1 MTLQQERS
9 SNMAL
14 PVSDF
19 EIANRLFFRLYQASN
34 LLHKT
39 GTRAVSDYGA
49 TTQQWAVLGALARP
63 AIIEDGLSVKQLLE
77 YLLVSRQNLTP
88 VLDRLE
94 GACLVERVRDLAD
107 GRKRQIR
114 LTTNGREVWARMRG
128 DIERYYASAL
138 EGFSLEESFLLMR
151 LLERLGKGLEALDR
165 GGEAGD

>member
-1 MTLQQERS
+1 MTIRQSRIS
-9 SNMAL
+9 STVS
-14 PVSDF
+14 PVSAF

-39 GTRAVSDYGA
+39 GTRAVGDYGA

-63 AIIEDGLSVKQLLE
+63 AALEDGLSVKQLLE

-94 GACLVERVRDLAD
+94 TAGLVERVRDEAD

-114 LTTNGREVWARMRG
+114 LTANGREVWGRMRG
-128 DIERYYASAL
+128 DIERYYVSAL

-151 LLERLGKGLEALDR
+151 LLERLGKGLERLD
-165 GGEAGD
+165 GLS

>member
-1 MTLQQERS
+1 MTISRS
-9 SNMAL
+9 RSPVLIA
-14 PVSDF
+14 PVSPF

-39 GTRAVSDYGA
+39 GTKAVSDYGA

-63 AIIEDGLSVKQLLE
+63 AVVDDGLSIKQLLE

-88 VLDRLE
+88 VIDRLE
-94 GACLVERVRDLAD
+94 AAEWVERVRDEED

-114 LTTNGREVWARMRG
+114 LTAKGRAVWSGMRA
-128 DIERYYASAL
+128 DIERYYAEAL

-151 LLERLGKGLEALDR
+151 LLERLGKGLERLD
-165 GGEAGD
+165 GLS

>member
-1 MTLQQERS
+1 MVVRQSRS
-9 SNMAL
+9 PSMPP
-14 PVSDF
+14 PVSNF

-39 GTRAVSDYGA
+39 GTRAVSGYGA

-63 AIIEDGLSVKQLLE
+63 AVLEGGLSVKQLLE

-94 GACLVERVRDLAD
+94 SAGLVERVRDEAD

-114 LTTNGREVWARMRG
+114 LTANGREVWGRMRG

-151 LLERLGKGLEALDR
+151 LLERLGKGLERLD
-165 GGEAGD
+165 GLS